1 MFGNV
6 KSSSLKKRERM
17 EKTEATKVKETQ
29 NLITDCS
36 HVDLSVWGRKKNSNT
51 TSRLTILG
59 PEPMNLKTPEVITP
73 TKRRNLKVN

>member
-1 MFGNV
+1 M
-6 KSSSLKKRERM
+6 KKRERM

-29 NLITDCS
+29 KPYYRLFSCGF
-36 HVDLSVWGRKKNSNT
+36 VSVEKKKNSNT
-51 TSRLTILG
+51 TRRLTILG

>member
-1 MFGNV
+1 M
-6 KSSSLKKRERM
+6 KKRERT

-59 PEPMNLKTPEVITP
+59 PEPMNLKTPEVTP

>member
-1 MFGNV
+1 M
-6 KSSSLKKRERM
+6 KKRERT

-36 HVDLSVWGRKKNSNT
+36 HVDLSVWGRKNSNT